1 MLLPVWNMICDQIL
15 MDQDQNNFK
24 ILPESIKSIMI
35 CLNGHSSTRLNYYI
49 SCHAVKRGC
58 LTKIVEYIGT
68 FEYNS
73 NDFKD
78 GVKMEPTKKSD
89 IPDGSHWKAAHA
101 TDIHLIES
109 KNREKERMIVDVC
122 VFWNMKCFFFFGWA
136 SLK

>member
-35 CLNGHSSTRLNYYI
+35 CLNGYSSTRLNYYI

-68 FEYNS
+68 FEYNF

-78 GVKMEPTKKSD
+78 GLKMEPTKKV
-89 IPDGSHWKAAHA
+89 IFQMGHTEKRHTQRTYIWLNQK
-101 TDIHLIES
+101 TER
-109 KNREKERMIVDVC
+109 KREWLLMYAYFGTWI
-122 VFWNMKCFFFFGWA
+122 FFFGWA